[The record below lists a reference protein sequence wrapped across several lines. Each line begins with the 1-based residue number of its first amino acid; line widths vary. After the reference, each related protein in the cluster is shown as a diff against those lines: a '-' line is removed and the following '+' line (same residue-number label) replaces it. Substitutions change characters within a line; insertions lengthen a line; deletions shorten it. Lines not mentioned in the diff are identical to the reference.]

1 MRHLL
6 LVCFFIFYAA
16 VNVSPAQDRDTNAAN
31 DTAAGP
37 SKRTGSKTG
46 AVDRLS
52 LSELIHRVVAQN
64 QQIQIQKAEWDIKQA
79 EEKGTHA
86 IFEPDFVTSAEYED
100 NSQKN
105 TPQESLNRLGEDVY
119 TERNWDYS
127 VGLEGLVPTG
137 AKVNLGY
144 ELRQLSN
151 TVTKDLTD
159 EKDEYEMYLG
169 LSVRQPI
176 LKNAGIETTKTAIR
190 VAQKESQVSFQE
202 YRREMMQTVSKA
214 AAVYWDFYRTQ
225 ENLILRQESVRIADK
240 ILVDN
245 RQRHRTGKMAETE
258 VLEAMAGVS
267 SRKALSSEAQ
277 HEHREAANRLSKLL
291 SVPHS
296 QETMRFEATD
306 KPVIDF
312 IDKLD
317 FDVVAI
323 MQRAFELQPE
333 YLAAHERLEQAD
345 VKLSFAKNQRWP
357 ELDLIASYGFNGLD
371 FSRGDSWDQIED
383 GDFET
388 WSVGVEFRL
397 PIGGG
402 IKSRSELRKARLEIK
417 SQLSTLKDIEVNL
430 TNNIDTTLHHITSAE
445 EQRQY
450 ADGIVKIRKRLLD
463 AELARLDAGKSSTRL
478 ILEKEDDYRNA
489 KEIALKNRVELQT
502 ALVELELAGG
512 TILLNNGVEIMEL
525 EL

>member
-1 MRHLL
+1 MIRHLL
-6 LVCFFIFYAA
+6 LIGLFVIFAATYANPAQVQDKNMSIGAAGGPAESSGSKAGA
-16 VNVSPAQDRDTNAAN
+16 VN
-31 DTAAGP
+31 
-37 SKRTGSKTG
+37 
-46 AVDRLS
+46 RLS

-64 QQIQIQKAEWDIKQA
+64 QQIQSQKAQWDIKQA

-100 NSQKN
+100 NSKKN

-119 TERNWDYS
+119 TERNWDYR

-137 AKVNLGY
+137 GKVNLGY

-151 TVTKDLTD
+151 TTTKDLT
-159 EKDEYEMYLG
+159 EEEDEYQMYLG
-169 LSVRQPI
+169 LSVRQPL

-214 AAVYWDFYRTQ
+214 AAVYWHFYRTPK
-225 ENLILRQESVRIADK
+225 NLILRQESVRIADK

-306 KPVIDF
+306 KPVIE
-312 IDKLD
+312 KLD

-323 MQRAFELQPE
+323 MQKAFQLQPE

-357 ELDLIASYGFNGLD
+357 ELDLIGSYGFNSLH
-371 FSRGDSWDQIED
+371 FSRGDSCDQIES

-397 PIGGG
+397 PIGGA
-402 IKSRSELRKARLEIK
+402 SKAV
-417 SQLSTLKDIEVNL
+417 SN
-430 TNNIDTTLHHITSAE
+430 
-445 EQRQY
+445 
-450 ADGIVKIRKRLLD
+450 
-463 AELARLDAGKSSTRL
+463 
-478 ILEKEDDYRNA
+478 
-489 KEIALKNRVELQT
+489 
-502 ALVELELAGG
+502 
-512 TILLNNGVEIMEL
+512 
-525 EL
+525 

>member
-1 MRHLL
+1 MIRYVI
-6 LVCFFIFYAA
+6 LVGFFVFFAAA
-16 VNVSPAQDRDTNAAN
+16 VANSAEVRNVDTPVGA
-31 DTAAGP
+31 AAGP
-37 SKRTGSKTG
+37 AESSGSKAG
-46 AVDRLS
+46 VVNRLS

-100 NSQKN
+100 NSKKN

-137 AKVNLGY
+137 GKVNLGY

-151 TVTKDLTD
+151 TTTKDLTD
-159 EKDEYEMYLG
+159 EEDEYEMYLG
-169 LSVRQPI
+169 LSVRQPL

-214 AAVYWDFYRTQ
+214 AAVYWHFYRTQ
-225 ENLILRQESVRIADK
+225 ENLLLREESVRIADK

-291 SVPHS
+291 SVPPS
-296 QETMRFEATD
+296 QDKIRFEVTD
-306 KPVIDF
+306 KPV

-323 MQRAFELQPE
+323 MQR
-333 YLAAHERLEQAD
+333 
-345 VKLSFAKNQRWP
+345 
-357 ELDLIASYGFNGLD
+357 
-371 FSRGDSWDQIED
+371 
-383 GDFET
+383 
-388 WSVGVEFRL
+388 
-397 PIGGG
+397 
-402 IKSRSELRKARLEIK
+402 
-417 SQLSTLKDIEVNL
+417 
-430 TNNIDTTLHHITSAE
+430 
-445 EQRQY
+445 
-450 ADGIVKIRKRLLD
+450 
-463 AELARLDAGKSSTRL
+463 
-478 ILEKEDDYRNA
+478 
-489 KEIALKNRVELQT
+489 
-502 ALVELELAGG
+502 
-512 TILLNNGVEIMEL
+512 
-525 EL
+525 